1 MLNML
6 ITFTVMAFL
15 TVIICVVC
23 QEADELIVYC
33 AWGSFVYGCINL
45 YSVIVINSI
54 YKTFKEEYNLYKSKM
69 SIEQPEDVDEDV
81 DSALTFQR
89 KIDKI
94 PLIV

>member
-1 MLNML
+1 
-6 ITFTVMAFL
+6 
-15 TVIICVVC
+15 
-23 QEADELIVYC
+23 
-33 AWGSFVYGCINL
+33 
-45 YSVIVINSI
+45 
-54 YKTFKEEYNLYKSKM
+54 M